1 MMKNNLKNKETNYRK
16 TSGITLIALVVT
28 IIVLL
33 LLAGISI
40 TMLSGNNGILNRA
53 TQAKMETIAGQVQE
67 ERDLWEQSKTAD
79 IYLTTNEVESLD
91 ELLERLGPNN
101 QKLLTAEQVEEIKT
115 TGQVTIG
122 SRTIVFGLENQFE
135 IGDVVTV
142 AGLRKFKDSEN
153 QDIDWIYFGKDS
165 NGKNLIT
172 TAKPLPT
179 SNDYTFTW
187 NKQPD
192 GATANQKIENSAK
205 NWLYYDLQE
214 GQSGYDTDCTVE
226 NNINKFCASI
236 YSNLYTSNSESVIG
250 KARSITLEDIN
261 NVTGFKAP
269 EFNKYEFGVTDNNY
283 NVKNSNGNYIVNY
296 YYPTLTAKEQ
306 DTNTSATPKIYK
318 YWKKASSTSDSWNN
332 VQCDDYCYYKNG
344 DNYSLIWEGTT
355 RSWSEEPLSST
366 SSWELE
372 TPENMKYVTGE
383 NNELAYAVG
392 SRSVYIYSSSADFFV
407 ACVRG
412 GYVISGNDSGF
423 CYSYADFANSNIS
436 YSVPVRPVVS
446 LESGIKLNKV

>member
-1 MMKNNLKNKETNYRK
+1 MKKSLKQKK
-16 TSGITLIALVVT
+16 GITLIALVVT

-33 LLAGISI
+33 ILAGISI

-53 TQAKMETIAGQVQE
+53 TEAKMETIAGQVQE
-67 ERDLWEQSKTAD
+67 EKDLWE
-79 IYLTTNEVESLD
+79 LTKLVNSYTSNETESLD

-115 TGQVTIG
+115 TGEVTIG

-135 IGDVVTV
+135 IGEVVT
-142 AGLRKFKDSEN
+142 ANGLKKFKDSEN

-172 TAKPLPT
+172 TAKPLAT
-179 SNDYTFTW
+179 SSEYAFTW
-187 NKQPD
+187 NKQPS
-192 GATANQKIENSAK
+192 GATENQKIENSAK

-214 GQSGYDTDCTVE
+214 GQTGYSDTDCTAE
-226 NNINKFCASI
+226 NNINKFCANI

-269 EFNKYEFGVTDNNY
+269 TFNKYEFGATDNNY
-283 NVKNSNGNYIVNY
+283 NATNSNGNYIVNY
-296 YYPTLTAKEQ
+296 YYPTLSAKDQE
-306 DTNTSATPKIYK
+306 TNPSSNPKVYK
-318 YWKKASSTSDSWNN
+318 YWKKATSASDTWNN
-332 VQCDDYCYYKNG
+332 VPCDAYYYFKNG
-344 DNYSLIWEGTT
+344 DNYKLCWEGTT
-355 RSWSEEPLSST
+355 RSWSEEPLSET
-366 SSWELE
+366 SSWKLE

-392 SRSVYIYSSSADFFV
+392 SRSVDVFSSDAHFAV
-407 ACVRG
+407 AYVG
-412 GYVISGNDSGF
+412 SGYVRSTGYYF
-423 CYSYADFANSNIS
+423 CYSYADGADSS
-436 YSVPVRPVVS
+436 SSDSVPVRPVVS
-446 LESGIKLNKV
+446 LESGIKLNRVQ